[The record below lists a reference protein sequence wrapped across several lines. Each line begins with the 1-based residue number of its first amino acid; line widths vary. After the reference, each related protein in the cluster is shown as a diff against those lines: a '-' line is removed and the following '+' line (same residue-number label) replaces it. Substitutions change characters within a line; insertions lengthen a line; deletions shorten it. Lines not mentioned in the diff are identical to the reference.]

1 MTETALFIVGIVVF
15 AITVYGVVIAGGLML
30 SRKELE
36 QDDDL
41 MARVDQHDLD
51 AVVPLQVKY

>member
-41 MARVDQHDLD
+41 MARVDQHDLE